1 MSSYHTTQHLLKSL
15 DSFTCDSI
23 FQVKTIAT
31 TVDNW
36 PIKQVLLNTNTDEAA
51 KLTDDKLRVL
61 ISFGIHGRE
70 YFASELGFRFM
81 DTLCNSKSA
90 RVKSLLKNTA
100 FAMIP
105 IMNPSGRSRTDAAE
119 GRGGDLRSQE
129 CYDRRKNGNLVDM
142 NRNFDHHW
150 HPGESM
156 GLFGQGP
163 DPNADDYSGPDAASE
178 VEVVALQDLA
188 RRWKPHMYIDVHT
201 GTRAMYTP
209 WNWKKDTPPSNQTEG
224 NAMLDLLAAVQEAT
238 GDDGES
244 IWRDPVSEKTEK
256 PLAGVG
262 GVISYEAAG
271 TASDYMYGV
280 GGAQYSFIF
289 ETFEE
294 DGSWRNSE
302 QANGADLSMRGG
314 RPKRLPRGG
323 GQSLDWRSAQRPSS
337 ARLKRY
343 YSLLQKS
350 ASDNLV
356 PATSGLRKASLGDNA
371 TQAQPQTSSPS
382 SWATDSCFSYFN
394 PITTSSLDRWLDAWE
409 QALLVANERLVT
421 DRELHLI

>member
-119 GRGGDLRSQE
+119 GRGGELRSQE

-150 HPGESM
+150 QPGESM

-244 IWRDPVSEKTEK
+244 IWRDPVSEKNR
-256 PLAGVG
+256 
-262 GVISYEAAG
+262 EA
-271 TASDYMYGV
+271 T
-280 GGAQYSFIF
+280 
-289 ETFEE
+289 
-294 DGSWRNSE
+294 RR
-302 QANGADLSMRGG
+302 RG
-314 RPKRLPRGG
+314 RRDQL
-323 GQSLDWRSAQRPSS
+323 
-337 ARLKRY
+337 
-343 YSLLQKS
+343 
-350 ASDNLV
+350 
-356 PATSGLRKASLGDNA
+356 
-371 TQAQPQTSSPS
+371 
-382 SWATDSCFSYFN
+382 
-394 PITTSSLDRWLDAWE
+394 
-409 QALLVANERLVT
+409 
-421 DRELHLI
+421 